1 MRTSPK
7 FSNFFGKDPL
17 QLVTPTMTHTIVTLR
32 QVVGRSVVRD
42 TSKLDE
48 NRQLGGG
55 EQTDAAGSV
64 PRKCNEEVTS

>member
-1 MRTSPK
+1 M
-7 FSNFFGKDPL
+7 
-17 QLVTPTMTHTIVTLR
+17 
-32 QVVGRSVVRD
+32 RD

-64 PRKCNEEVTS
+64 PGKCDKEVTGINVSD